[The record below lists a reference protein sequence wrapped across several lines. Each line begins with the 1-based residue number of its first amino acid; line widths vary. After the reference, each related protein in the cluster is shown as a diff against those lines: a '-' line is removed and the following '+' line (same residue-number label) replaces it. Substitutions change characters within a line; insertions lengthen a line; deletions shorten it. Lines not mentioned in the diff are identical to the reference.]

1 MGTLRLTD
9 NQWTAVQA
17 NAERPRVQRIFQ
29 RVNLGIPAPV
39 DVNGTAVDVAV
50 ATHWLFDDPRLP
62 GDWRVRVAAGPTI
75 FFQEWAEGVQ
85 QRELTLAQMN
95 TLFGLS

>member
-9 NQWTAVQA
+9 NQWTVLQA
-17 NAERPRVQRIFQ
+17 NAERPRVQRIYQ
-29 RVNLGIPAPV
+29 RVNLGVPAPV
-39 DVNGTAVDVAV
+39 DANGLPSDTP
-50 ATHWLFDDPRLP
+50 THWLFDDPRLP

-75 FFQEWAEGVQ
+75 LFQEWAEGAM

-95 TLFGLS
+95 TLFGSS